1 MLEKSH
7 NNNSKQFMQK
17 VLLFID
23 TVLLNS
29 ANSTPEDVNKT
40 LINGVLS
47 IRDAIFAEIVRD
59 GQVDGFNQFLQQ
71 REELKKNQ
79 KEIKEEDQKDLN
91 QENESDNDQKA

>member
-7 NNNSKQFMQK
+7 NNNSKKFMQK

-59 GQVDGFNQFLQQ
+59 SQVDGFNQLLQQ

-79 KEIKEEDQKDLN
+79 KEIKEESQEDLN
-91 QENESDNDQKA
+91 QGTESVSDQQV

>member
-1 MLEKSH
+1 MLEKRH

-23 TVLLNS
+23 SVLLDS
-29 ANSTPEDVNKT
+29 VNSTPETVNKT

-47 IRDAIFAEIVRD
+47 IRDAILSEIVRD
-59 GQVDGFNQFLQQ
+59 GQVDGFNQLLQQ

-79 KEIKEEDQKDLN
+79 KEIKEEDQKDSN
-91 QENESDNDQKA
+91 QENKSDNDQKA